1 MYHLNA
7 NGFLHWGFN
16 FYYTRY
22 SRYPL
27 SPFGD
32 TTCGHAF
39 PGGDAFLVYPGKNG
53 DPIDSIRHE
62 VFFEGI
68 QDMRLLQ
75 LLEKFYERKFLMRI
89 LDKFAQ
95 NKKMTVLDYPRNEK
109 TLLKVRE
116 KLNSLLRQA
125 LPR

>member
-1 MYHLNA
+1 M
-7 NGFLHWGFN
+7 
-16 FYYTRY
+16 
-22 SRYPL
+22 

-39 PGGDAFLVYPGKNG
+39 PAGDAFLVYPGNDG
-53 DPIDSIRHE
+53 SPIDSIRHE
-62 VFFEGI
+62 VFFEGL

-75 LLEKFYERKFLMRI
+75 LLEQFYDRNFLLRT
-89 LDKFAQ
+89 LNKFAK
-95 NKKMTVLDYPRNEK
+95 NREMTVLDYPRDEK

-125 LPR
+125 LSK